1 MNLKIMAVDD
11 EPHILELIKAFVG
24 PLGME
29 VATSIDSQEAM
40 QRINS
45 EVFDGF
51 LLDARMPNLDGFELA
66 RCIRKSPINGSV
78 PVAMLTGSDD
88 VETMRL
94 GFKAGVTFFLGKPFT
109 RERAAGLFSAMRGAI
124 LRDKRRHARL
134 PYRTAVG
141 CSVGEPAE
149 RTFSAESVNVGEGG
163 MLVESSAE
171 VETGQVLRLEFS
183 MPNRKKPLR
192 PLAKIL
198 RQEPHGR
205 FALQFTA
212 IEHDE
217 TEAIRDYIF
226 GRPEE

>member
-11 EPHILELIKAFVG
+11 EPQILELIKAFVV
-24 PLGME
+24 PMGME
-29 VATSIDSQEAM
+29 VATSMDSREAV
-40 QRINS
+40 QRISS

-66 RCIRKSPINGSV
+66 RCIRKSPLNASV
-78 PVAMLTGSDD
+78 PVAMLTGYDD
-88 VETMRL
+88 VETMRQ

-109 RERAAGLFSAMRGAI
+109 RERAAGLFGAMRGAI

-134 PYRTAVG
+134 PYRAAVE
-141 CSVGEPAE
+141 CSVGDPPE
-149 RTFSAESVNVGEGG
+149 RTFTTESVNVGEGG
-163 MLVESSAE
+163 MLIAPSGGVEK
-171 VETGQVLRLEFS
+171 GQVLRLEFS

-198 RQEPHGR
+198 RQEPPDR
-205 FALQFTA
+205 CALQFTA
-212 IEHDE
+212 IEPDE

-226 GRPEE
+226 GRPED